1 MKVDQ
6 LYTSCLSEMTYY
18 ISDNHEAAII
28 DPLRDPYPYIRMA
41 EEENA
46 KIKYIF
52 LTHFHADYI
61 SGHIDLAIKTG
72 ATIVYGP
79 EAEADFDFY
88 CGKDNEEFKIGNITL
103 KLLHTPG
110 HTLES
115 SSFLLID
122 DKGNMPYVFTGDCLF
137 VGDVGRPDL
146 AVKPGSISKEYLA
159 GLLYD
164 SLQNKILPLPE
175 NIIIY
180 PNHGAGSACG
190 KKMGV
195 ETFDTLAN
203 QKKTNYA
210 LNRQMSKEEFII
222 GVTKGLAPPPQ
233 YFPMNAKLNKRHLK
247 DIDDIIYE
255 ATTPIP
261 PDKFKQLSEN
271 SELLVVDTRSKN
283 DFLEYGSIQGA
294 LYIGI
299 EGNFAN
305 WVGTIIEN
313 INQKI
318 IFISDNEVNVSEIAI
333 RFSRI
338 GFDNVKGY
346 LYGGIANWIN
356 YGYDLDKIS
365 TISSSD
371 FLTQNIDIPIAEVID
386 VRSES
391 DYSSG
396 HLDGAINLPLEY
408 LSSHIHSLDKDKHYY
423 LYCFSG
429 YMSLIAG
436 MILVFNGF
444 DYVTNIN
451 GAGFPP
457 FASIGGKF

>member
-18 ISDNHEAAII
+18 ISDNHEAAVI

-46 KIKYIF
+46 KIKYVF
-52 LTHFHADYI
+52 LTHFHADFI
-61 SGHIDLAIKTG
+61 SGHIDLAVKTG
-72 ATIVYGP
+72 ATIVCGP
-79 EAEADFDFY
+79 GAEADFDFY
-88 CGKDNEEFKIGNITL
+88 SGKDNEEFEIGNIIL

-122 DKGNMPYVFTGDCLF
+122 EKGNLPCVFTGDCLF
-137 VGDVGRPDL
+137 IGDVGRPDL

-175 NIIIY
+175 STVIY

-203 QKKTNYA
+203 QRKTNYA
-210 LNRQMSKEEFII
+210 LNPEMSKEEFII
-222 GVTKGLAPPPQ
+222 RVTKGLTPPPQ
-233 YFPMNAKLNKRHLK
+233 YFPKNAKLNKRRLK

-255 ATTPIP
+255 ATTPIS
-261 PDKFKQLSEN
+261 PDKFRRLSEN
-271 SELLVVDTRSKN
+271 SGYLVVDTRNKN
-283 DFLEYGSIQGA
+283 DFLEYGSIPGA

-299 EGNFAN
+299 EGNFAS
-305 WVGTIIEN
+305 WIGTIIED

-318 IFISDNEVNVSEIAI
+318 IFIADNEAKVSEIAK
-333 RFSRI
+333 RFSRV
-338 GFDNVKGY
+338 GFDNIKGY

-356 YGYDLDKIS
+356 YGYNLDKIS
-365 TISSSD
+365 TVSSSD
-371 FLTQNIDIPIAEVID
+371 FLTQNIDISLADVID
-386 VRSES
+386 IRSES
-391 DYSSG
+391 DYLSG
-396 HLDGAINLPLEY
+396 HLEGAINLPLEY
-408 LSSHIHSLDKDKHYY
+408 LPYRIHSLDKEKHYY

-436 MILVFNGF
+436 MILNFNGF

-457 FASIGGKF
+457 FVSMSE